1 MPGILEALHI
11 AKSALE
17 LQQYGIQVTGHN
29 IANANTEGYTRQRVV
44 SEARAPLETPYGMLG
59 TGVQVAEIERTRES
73 FLDEQVRTASGD
85 LGKWAQA
92 ERALSEVE
100 GVFAEPS
107 EGGLNSL
114 LREFWDSWRA
124 LGDNPEDYAA
134 RQVVLGKAETLVDAF
149 HRLDRQLREVQY
161 NMNFLV
167 DSKVEEIN
175 RIAGRIAELN
185 VQILYIESKGSQAN
199 DDRDR
204 RDLLLDELSKLV
216 DVQVVE
222 GSDGMVNV
230 FLDGRPLVEGKEVSE
245 LDTLPVAE
253 EGHPVEKVIW
263 KQGAREVRI
272 SGGELGGILEV
283 RDDKINTYLER
294 LDRLAR
300 TLAEE
305 VNSIHRNGYTLN
317 GASDVDFF
325 DSDVQGAADI
335 ELSDAVKDN
344 PSNVAASGDGHPG
357 DGSNALAIADLEYEQ
372 AIEHF
377 TLDGYYRSLISQVG
391 QDLQEAQFMRDN
403 YELLLKRFEN
413 ERESAIGVSLD
424 EEMVKLIQYQHAY
437 TAAARLTTVVD
448 QMIRTVLDMVG

>member
-59 TGVQVAEIERTRES
+59 TGVQVAEIERTRER
-73 FLDEQVRTASGD
+73 FLDEQVRTASED

-124 LGDNPEDYAA
+124 LADNPEDYAA

-185 VQILYIESKGSQAN
+185 VQILYIESRGSQAN

-230 FLDGRPLVEGKEVSE
+230 FLDGRPLVEGKEVFE

-263 KQGAREVRI
+263 KQGAREVQI

-283 RDDKINTYLER
+283 RDDKINAYLDR

-317 GASDVDFF
+317 GATDVDFF

-344 PSNVAASGDGHPG
+344 PSNIAAS
-357 DGSNALAIADLEYEQ
+357 
-372 AIEHF
+372 
-377 TLDGYYRSLISQVG
+377 
-391 QDLQEAQFMRDN
+391 
-403 YELLLKRFEN
+403 
-413 ERESAIGVSLD
+413 
-424 EEMVKLIQYQHAY
+424 
-437 TAAARLTTVVD
+437 
-448 QMIRTVLDMVG
+448 

>member
-1 MPGILEALHI
+1 MSRILDTLHI
-11 AKSALE
+11 AKSALTV
-17 LQQYGIQVTGHN
+17 QQYGLQITSHN
-29 IANANTEGYTRQRVV
+29 IANADTEGYTRQRVMT
-44 SEARAPLETPYGMLG
+44 ETPMPLETPYGMLG
-59 TGVQVAEIERTRES
+59 TGVQVAEIERMREK
-73 FLDEQVRTASGD
+73 FLDEQVRIASGD
-85 LGKWAQA
+85 LGRWAQM
-92 ERALSEVE
+92 ERTLSEVE

-124 LGDNPEDYAA
+124 LADNPESYAA
-134 RQVVLGKAETLVDAF
+134 RQIVLGKAETLVDAF
-149 HRLDRQLREVQY
+149 HRLNRQLKDVQY
-161 NMNFLV
+161 NMNSLV

-185 VQILYIESKGSQAN
+185 VQILYIESRGSPAN

-245 LDTLPVAE
+245 LATLPVAE
-253 EGHPVEKVIW
+253 EGHLTEKVVW
-263 KQGAREVRI
+263 KQDSREVQI

-283 RDDKINTYLER
+283 RDEKINAYLDM

-300 TLAEE
+300 TLVEE
-305 VNSIHRNGYTLN
+305 VNSIHRDGYTLN
-317 GASDVDFF
+317 GATDVDFF
-325 DSDVQGAADI
+325 ESDVEGAADI
-335 ELSDAVKDN
+335 ELSDAVKDT
-344 PSNVAASGDGHPG
+344 PSNIAASGDGHPG

-372 AIEHF
+372 AIGHF
-377 TLDGYYRSLISQVG
+377 TLDDYYRSLISQVG

-413 ERESAIGVSLD
+413 ERESVIGVSLD
-424 EEMVKLIQYQHAY
+424 EEMIQLIQYQHAY
-437 TAAARLTTVVD
+437 AAAARLTSVVD
-448 QMIRTVLDMVG
+448 QIIQTTLDMVR

>member
-1 MPGILEALHI
+1 MSRILDTLHI
-11 AKSALE
+11 AKSALTV
-17 LQQYGIQVTGHN
+17 QQYGLQITSHN
-29 IANANTEGYTRQRVV
+29 IANADTEGYTRQRVMT
-44 SEARAPLETPYGMLG
+44 ETPMPLETPYGMLG
-59 TGVQVAEIERTRES
+59 TGVQVAEIERMREK
-73 FLDEQVRTASGD
+73 FLDEQVRIASGD
-85 LGKWAQA
+85 LGRWAQM
-92 ERALSEVE
+92 ERTLSEVE

-124 LGDNPEDYAA
+124 LADNPESYAA
-134 RQVVLGKAETLVDAF
+134 RQIVLGKAETLVDAF
-149 HRLDRQLREVQY
+149 HRLNRQLRDVQY
-161 NMNFLV
+161 NMNSLV

-185 VQILYIESKGSQAN
+185 VQILYIESRGSPAN

-245 LDTLPVAE
+245 LATLPVAE
-253 EGHPVEKVIW
+253 EGHLTEKVVW
-263 KQGAREVRI
+263 KQDSREVQI

-283 RDDKINTYLER
+283 RDEKINAYLDM

-300 TLAEE
+300 TLVEE
-305 VNSIHRNGYTLN
+305 VNSIHRDGYTLN
-317 GASDVDFF
+317 GATDVDFF
-325 DSDVQGAADI
+325 KSDVEGAADI
-335 ELSDAVKDN
+335 ELSDAVKDT
-344 PSNVAASGDGHPG
+344 PSNIAASGDGHPG

-372 AIEHF
+372 AIGHF
-377 TLDGYYRSLISQVG
+377 TLDDYYRSLISQVG

-413 ERESAIGVSLD
+413 ERESVIGVSLD
-424 EEMVKLIQYQHAY
+424 EEMIQLIQYQHAY
-437 TAAARLTTVVD
+437 AAAARLTSVVD
-448 QMIRTVLDMVG
+448 QIIQTTLDMVR

>member
-1 MPGILEALHI
+1 M
-11 AKSALE
+11 
-17 LQQYGIQVTGHN
+17 
-29 IANANTEGYTRQRVV
+29 TETPM
-44 SEARAPLETPYGMLG
+44 PLETPYGMLG
-59 TGVQVAEIERTRES
+59 TGVQVAEIERMREK
-73 FLDEQVRTASGD
+73 FLDEQVRIASGD
-85 LGKWAQA
+85 LGRWAQM
-92 ERALSEVE
+92 ERTLSEVE

-124 LGDNPEDYAA
+124 LADNPESYAA
-134 RQVVLGKAETLVDAF
+134 RQIVLGKAETLVDAF
-149 HRLDRQLREVQY
+149 HRLNRQLKDVQY
-161 NMNFLV
+161 NMNSLV

-185 VQILYIESKGSQAN
+185 VQILYIESRGSPAN

-245 LDTLPVAE
+245 LATLPVAE
-253 EGHPVEKVIW
+253 EGHLTEKVVW
-263 KQGAREVRI
+263 KQDSREVQI

-283 RDDKINTYLER
+283 RDEKINAYLDM

-300 TLAEE
+300 TLVEE
-305 VNSIHRNGYTLN
+305 VNSIHRDGYTLN
-317 GASDVDFF
+317 GATDVDFF
-325 DSDVQGAADI
+325 ESDVEGAADI
-335 ELSDAVKDN
+335 ELSDAVKDT
-344 PSNVAASGDGHPG
+344 PSNIAASGDGHPG

-372 AIEHF
+372 AIGHF
-377 TLDGYYRSLISQVG
+377 TLDDYYRSLISQVG

-413 ERESAIGVSLD
+413 ERESVIGVSLD
-424 EEMVKLIQYQHAY
+424 EEMIQLIQYQHAY
-437 TAAARLTTVVD
+437 AAAARLTSVVD
-448 QMIRTVLDMVG
+448 QIIQTTLDMVR